1 MNLDPINPF
10 YVVQKQDEII
20 KAQREEIKKLKENAD
35 GTSNMGNPNIQSDA
49 S

>member
-35 GTSNMGNPNIQSDA
+35 GTSNMETSNMQSDA

>member
-35 GTSNMGNPNIQSDA
+35 GTSDLGDSNIQSDE

>member
-35 GTSNMGNPNIQSDA
+35 GTSNMGNSNIQSDA

>member
-20 KAQREEIKKLKENAD
+20 KAQREEIKKLKENTN
-35 GTSNMGNPNIQSDA
+35 GTSDMGNSNIQSDE